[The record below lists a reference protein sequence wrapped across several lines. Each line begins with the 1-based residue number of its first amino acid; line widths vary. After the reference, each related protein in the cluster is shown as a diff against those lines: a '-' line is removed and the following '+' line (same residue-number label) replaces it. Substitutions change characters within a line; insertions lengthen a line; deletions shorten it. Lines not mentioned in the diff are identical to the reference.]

1 MQRRQLLKAAAA
13 PLVLAGLPAAV
24 QAQGNWPA
32 AKNITYMVP
41 FATGGTT
48 DTLGRLIAQQLG
60 PALGTTV
67 IVENRGGAG
76 GSVGSELAARA
87 QPDGYTLLGGTISSH
102 AINISLY
109 PKLGY
114 DPVKSFTPITLIGT
128 NPLVLVVAAN
138 SPYKSLQD
146 VLEAAKKRQGGL
158 SSASAGAG
166 TSQHLALEMLG
177 WKSGVKFTHVPYK
190 GSGPAIQDVMGGQ
203 VDMMFDTTVVAAPHI
218 QSGKLRALAVTS
230 KQRLEAL
237 KDVPTVA
244 ESGVSSLANF
254 EVTSWQALFAPS
266 GTPDAIVQKL
276 HQEVAKI
283 IATPDM
289 KARLKTMGMEPST
302 LSPAQIAEFQ
312 KTEVAKWAAVIK
324 EAKVKVDRPCAGCR
338 RSWHRPGGPARGCRP
353 APGASSDTGRTAVA
367 RRSGAQTK

>member
-138 SPYKSLQD
+138 STYKSLQD

-324 EAKVKVDRPCAGCR
+324 EAKVKVD
-338 RSWHRPGGPARGCRP
+338 S
-353 APGASSDTGRTAVA
+353 
-367 RRSGAQTK
+367 